1 MSDSA
6 PRYFVFA
13 DEVEAYS
20 PANHSATRN
29 RRLIGPETVGASN
42 IEVVLGVVGEGGGA
56 HPHSHPG
63 IEQVVYVLEGRA
75 RAEIDGQSQEL
86 GPGDSC
92 YFPPGMP
99 HSFMAVGATPVKC
112 LVIYS
117 PPYHE
122 SPEKGIAC

>member
-1 MSDSA
+1 MSDAGS
-6 PRYFVFA
+6 RYFVFA

-20 PANHSATRN
+20 AANHSATRN
-29 RRLIGPETVGASN
+29 RRLIGPETVAASN
-42 IEVVLGVVGEGGGA
+42 IEVVLGMVGEGGGA

-92 YFPPGMP
+92 YFPADMP

-122 SPEKGIAC
+122 SPDKGVAR